1 MFVMMD
7 GVDMDE
13 DVVIWVVMRCL
24 SYERVETIP
33 TRVEIERGPWVGMVE
48 FVGR

>member
-1 MFVMMD
+1 MN

-13 DVVIWVVMRCL
+13 DVFIWGASRCL

-33 TRVEIERGPWVGMVE
+33 TRVEIKRGPWVGMVE